1 MLMRNRH
8 FEKMTGQIFNAQLL
22 KFESRVLKKPK
33 KKGVF
38 GGTPK
43 KAKKGV
49 FGGGSKKAIFGHF
62 REHPF
67 CRCTVHRGMRG
78 NKL

>member
-22 KFESRVLKKPK
+22 KFENRFLKKTK

-38 GGTPK
+38 GGYPK
-43 KAKKGV
+43 KGQKRG
-49 FGGGSKKAIFGHF
+49 FLGGGQKRPFLVIFGNTRF
-62 REHPF
+62 VGVPSI
-67 CRCTVHRGMRG
+67 GG
-78 NKL
+78 